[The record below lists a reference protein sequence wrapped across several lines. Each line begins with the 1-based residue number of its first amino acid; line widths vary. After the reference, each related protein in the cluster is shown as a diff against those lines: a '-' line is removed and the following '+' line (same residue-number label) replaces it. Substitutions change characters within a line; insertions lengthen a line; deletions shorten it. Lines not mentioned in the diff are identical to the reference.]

1 MEKISQI
8 IDRILT
14 YDETDGK
21 WYFNLLNSILWIL
34 TEVLPM
40 FLIPAL
46 FWLVVYVCFQQ
57 VFANLI

>member
-1 MEKISQI
+1 MKISQI

-14 YDETDGK
+14 YNETDGK

-34 TEVLPM
+34 IEVLPK

-46 FWLVVYVCFQQ
+46 FWLVVYIFFQQ
-57 VFANLI
+57 VFADLI